1 MISTLRLQGE
11 AVLEDEP
18 SRFEIMLQVGQ
29 IIFERMALSVFVF
42 VTCVVACGGTPPIVE
57 PVGEREPL
65 GEASHETIHQPVH
78 NTDETAN
85 QQPEIPDW
93 VAALPSKPPPLE
105 PYYVVPCEPIDLIST
120 FHERR
125 GSRIHAG
132 LDLAGVGEDSGLGT
146 PIYSIGRAEV
156 LMIGL
161 PEEDASSFGR
171 AMRRGGSTIRGGRRL
186 PTSADVPG
194 YGRVYFFTSTR
205 GSWRSGRIVV
215 TRLLDGPLEGHIV
228 RYMHLGGVH
237 PDLHEGD
244 ILEMGEELAV
254 MGGTGVQES
263 IPHLHID
270 CEDEDEER
278 VDLLPYLRLDEAVWE
293 GEEVEDD
300 LEEGE
305 VPGC

>member
-1 MISTLRLQGE
+1 MPNL
-11 AVLEDEP
+11 
-18 SRFEIMLQVGQ
+18 GQ
-29 IIFERMALSVFVF
+29 IKYHRTRLCAVASI
-42 VTCVVACGGTPPIVE
+42 TCVVACGGTTSIVE
-57 PVGEREPL
+57 PVEEPDPL
-65 GEASHETIHQPVH
+65 AMASHDAVHQPVDR
-78 NTDETAN
+78 TDETS
-85 QQPEIPDW
+85 QPDDIPDW
-93 VAALPSKPPPLE
+93 VADLPPKPPPLE
-105 PYYVVPCEPIDLIST
+105 PYYVVPCEPVDLIST

-156 LMIGL
+156 LMIGV

-171 AMRRGGSTIRGGRRL
+171 AMRRGGTTVRGGRRL
-186 PTSADVPG
+186 PTSADIPG

-228 RYMHLGGVH
+228 RYMHLGGIH

-244 ILEMGEELAV
+244 ILELGEEFAV

-293 GEEVEDD
+293 GEEETDD
-300 LEEGE
+300 QLEEGE